1 MPTSGATPDTRH
13 AMRDLFR
20 RVGSDRYAGAL
31 MFLLGIAA
39 MAKSVDYKI
48 GTISQMGPGLFPAAI
63 GGLLALTGI
72 AIFIAK
78 DTTAAPDHTASGRA
92 GFEWRSWSF
101 LCLGLVA
108 FIVLGEHGGLVPA
121 TFALVFLSACADR
134 ENTLLHAL
142 VLALVM
148 VAICVIVFWW
158 LLQVQFPLF
167 RWT

>member
-1 MPTSGATPDTRH
+1 MSTSSATPQTRH

-20 RVGSDRYAGAL
+20 RVGTDRYAGAL
-31 MFLLGIAA
+31 MFLFGIAA
-39 MAKSVDYKI
+39 AAKSVDYKI
-48 GTISQMGPGLFPAAI
+48 GTISHMGPGLFPAAI
-63 GGLLALTGI
+63 GSLLALTGV
-72 AIFIAK
+72 AIFFAK
-78 DTTAAPDHTASGRA
+78 DTVAPDHTASGRA
-92 GFEWRSWSF
+92 GFEWRSWTF

-108 FIVLGEHGGLVPA
+108 FIVLGEYGGLVPA

-134 ENTLLHAL
+134 ENTVLHAF

-167 RWT
+167 RWM